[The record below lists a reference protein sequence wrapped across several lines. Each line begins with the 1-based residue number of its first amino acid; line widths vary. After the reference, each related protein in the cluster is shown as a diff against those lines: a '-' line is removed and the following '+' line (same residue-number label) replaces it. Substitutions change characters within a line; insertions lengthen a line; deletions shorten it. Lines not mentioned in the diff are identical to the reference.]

1 MIVVIFVLPSMFMVF
16 DKVIVKT
23 SKGFFAITLEPRG
36 REKWLF
42 YCPRWHPVI
51 KYTKPE
57 CKGRKDKYIVMI
69 MQTCYNMTLN
79 WFANLPSI
87 KKLGKVHNM
96 YDYFL
101 FMGVL

>member
-1 MIVVIFVLPSMFMVF
+1 M
-16 DKVIVKT
+16 
-23 SKGFFAITLEPRG
+23 A
-36 REKWLF
+36 F

-69 MQTCYNMTLN
+69 MQTCYNMTFELVRKP
-79 WFANLPSI
+79 PSI

-96 YDYFL
+96 YDYFCL
-101 FMGVL
+101 WGFCKQKSIFFAFLNCSVFVRSRQW